1 MYTFEQVVH
10 YLYTNIRYMFYLVT
24 PEEAMRPDIKD
35 VPRYVV
41 EVSEALAKSFEMS
54 SLVKR

>member
-1 MYTFEQVVH
+1 MFTIQQFAH
-10 YLYTNIRYMFYLVT
+10 YFYTNIRYMFYLVT

-41 EVSEALAKSFEMS
+41 EVSWARSGFF
-54 SLVKR
+54 SLNR

>member
-1 MYTFEQVVH
+1 MYTIEKFA
-10 YLYTNIRYMFYLVT
+10 YYFYTNIRYMFYLVT

-41 EVSEALAKSFEMS
+41 EVS
-54 SLVKR
+54 